1 MSDLKKE
8 KNMLEIRPYP
18 YAELSQMMGTH
29 DPEGIRRRLERWG
42 VAFTEDGR
50 KPQITYNIEKI
61 SDPFKVYCM
70 LDLNYAPQTN
80 FTKLAYFFYYFLND
94 DDFQRLPDERLEV
107 LMRERD
113 HPVSRQTIANYFR
126 RLEDIDL
133 ISRNGGDYH
142 YYFAR
147 KANLREATREEYSRA
162 WREYWQAKAEGCPSR
177 EAIST
182 MCYQHGGIARKQ
194 AIVDLNGIYMN
205 TFNDINNMVCQ
216 RIQAEIDNNG

>member
-29 DPEGIRRRLERWG
+29 DPEGISRRLDRWG

-113 HPVSRQTIANYFR
+113 HPVSRQTICLYGER
-126 RLEDIDL
+126 DVPPLPCR
-133 ISRNGGDYH
+133 
-142 YYFAR
+142 
-147 KANLREATREEYSRA
+147 
-162 WREYWQAKAEGCPSR
+162 
-177 EAIST
+177 
-182 MCYQHGGIARKQ
+182 
-194 AIVDLNGIYMN
+194 
-205 TFNDINNMVCQ
+205 
-216 RIQAEIDNNG
+216 

>member
-1 MSDLKKE
+1 MPDLKKE

-18 YAELSQMMGTH
+18 YAELSQMLGTH
-29 DPEGIRRRLERWG
+29 DPEGISRRLDRWG

-147 KANLREATREEYSRA
+147 KANLREAIHTGTIERPACGTRA
-162 WREYWQAKAEGCPSR
+162 DAGTAC
-177 EAIST
+177 
-182 MCYQHGGIARKQ
+182 GGNSSFQICFRQ
-194 AIVDLNGIYMN
+194 L
-205 TFNDINNMVCQ
+205 
-216 RIQAEIDNNG
+216 

>member
-1 MSDLKKE
+1 MPDLKKE

-29 DPEGIRRRLERWG
+29 DPEGISRRLDRWG

-162 WREYWQAKAEGCPSR
+162 WREYWQAKEDGYSSR
-177 EAIST
+177 EALSM
-182 MCYQHGGIARKQ
+182 MCYQYGGIARKQ
-194 AIVDLNGIYMN
+194 AILLLWLILIFLVNSLGKS
-205 TFNDINNMVCQ
+205 VK
-216 RIQAEIDNNG
+216 

>member
-1 MSDLKKE
+1 
-8 KNMLEIRPYP
+8 MLEIRPYP
-18 YAELSQMMGTH
+18 YAELSQMLGTH
-29 DPEGIRRRLERWG
+29 DPEGISRRLDRWG

-94 DDFQRLPDERLEV
+94 
-107 LMRERD
+107 
-113 HPVSRQTIANYFR
+113 
-126 RLEDIDL
+126 
-133 ISRNGGDYH
+133 YH

-162 WREYWQAKAEGCPSR
+162 WREYWQAKEGGCSSR
-177 EAIST
+177 EALSM
-182 MCYQHGGIARKQ
+182 MCYQYGGIARKQ
-194 AIVDLNGIYMN
+194 AIIDLNGIYMN
-205 TFNDINNMVCQ
+205 TFNAINDMVCQ

>member
-1 MSDLKKE
+1 MNAYNVDFAKMTITITADFAKKMNDPTSREYQTISQFLKDF
-8 KNMLEIRPYP
+8 P
-18 YAELSQMMGTH
+18 T
-29 DPEGIRRRLERWG
+29 
-42 VAFTEDGR
+42 
-50 KPQITYNIEKI
+50 
-61 SDPFKVYCM
+61 M

-94 DDFQRLPDERLEV
+94 DDFRRLPDERLEV

-126 RLEDIDL
+126 RLEDVDL

-162 WREYWQAKAEGCPSR
+162 WREYWQAKEDGCSSR
-177 EAIST
+177 EALSM
-182 MCYQHGGIARKQ
+182 MCYQYGGIARKQ
-194 AIVDLNGIYMN
+194 AIIDLNGIYMN
-205 TFNDINNMVCQ
+205 TFNAINDMVCQ